1 MTDQRIALIRAL
13 NDRLRMQH
21 VGGRLLLTPGV
32 TALGADTVIAVL
44 LAIQAFNSFSK
55 ESDPYD
61 EHDFGSLDF
70 RGSKIFWKIDYYD
83 RSLRSGAED
92 PSNEESCTRVL
103 TVMLAEEY

>member
-1 MTDQRIALIRAL
+1 MTEQRTALIRAL

-32 TALGADTVIAVL
+32 TALGADTVLAVL
-44 LAIQAFNSFSK
+44 LAIQAFDSFS
-55 ESDPYD
+55 EENDPYN
-61 EHDFGSLDF
+61 EHDFGSLDV

-83 RSLRSGAED
+83 LTLNEAATD
-92 PSNEESCTRVL
+92 PADSKECARVL